1 MTPVHARI
9 CQRRRPQLPHR
20 SAHIG
25 IALAA
30 VVVAATGVA
39 GEPTPKPVE
48 IVIVGAPDR
57 GVFDPSIA
65 GDGRQLYMTFSGV
78 GSTGRLRDLNH
89 NAVQTFLARSVDEGR
104 TWRLVGGAVNP
115 TVDAGAG
122 ATPSRGDRRWQ
133 SEVSTLAFDPYAP
146 PRARWTL
153 FWHQYLNADGARR
166 FEHGWIAYKQAE
178 TAEGLAAATP
188 IKLMAARG
196 YSRIDDDPSATT
208 RPPIAGPP
216 ILRLNDLHHDLATC
230 LVASEPSALA
240 RPDGL
245 YLAFACFRASAAGL
259 GGVKTDIAMLKCA
272 RPCEATKPGAWSY
285 VATVLSQRD
294 AETLGLRKFSATDL
308 FHADGRDFVMVSPVG
323 INPGP
328 DAYKGC
334 VAFPFADIARGAVV
348 RRGDGAPEA
357 SAAVALQKD
366 SFNGACDLLPVG
378 PLRGLLIGRIDFSA
392 REGVIQAMFRIYASG
407 VMPDVKTAP

>member
-115 TVDAGAG
+115 TVDAEMARRRR
-122 ATPSRGDRRWQ
+122 PPPWRSRRI
-133 SEVSTLAFDPYAP
+133 VSTA
-146 PRARWTL
+146 RATFSL
-153 FWHQYLNADGARR
+153 SAR
-166 FEHGWIAYKQAE
+166 
-178 TAEGLAAATP
+178 
-188 IKLMAARG
+188 
-196 YSRIDDDPSATT
+196 
-208 RPPIAGPP
+208 
-216 ILRLNDLHHDLATC
+216 
-230 LVASEPSALA
+230 
-240 RPDGL
+240 
-245 YLAFACFRASAAGL
+245 
-259 GGVKTDIAMLKCA
+259 
-272 RPCEATKPGAWSY
+272 CEA
-285 VATVLSQRD
+285 
-294 AETLGLRKFSATDL
+294 F
-308 FHADGRDFVMVSPVG
+308 
-323 INPGP
+323 
-328 DAYKGC
+328 
-334 VAFPFADIARGAVV
+334 
-348 RRGDGAPEA
+348 
-357 SAAVALQKD
+357 
-366 SFNGACDLLPVG
+366 
-378 PLRGLLIGRIDFSA
+378 
-392 REGVIQAMFRIYASG
+392 
-407 VMPDVKTAP
+407 